1 MGLSDDR
8 QRLTVEGHGGAGL
21 TRGEGGYGGEEGKGA
36 ASLRGWI
43 IVCIIAVAFVV
54 YGFFA
59 FLFIGDK
66 GPPDWDAGAVKDVPG
81 SSDYSTAPLDEG
93 AHEPEP
99 QHVAGMPPEAGK

>member
-1 MGLSDDR
+1 MRGD
-8 QRLTVEGHGGAGL
+8 EGAGL
-21 TRGEGGYGGEEGKGA
+21 PDREAGYGGTGA
-36 ASLRGWI
+36 SSLRGWI
-43 IVCIIAVAFVV
+43 IVCIIAVAFVL

-93 AHEPEP
+93 GPSPEP
-99 QHVAGMPPEAGK
+99 QHVAGMPSEAGK